1 MLTPKEKR
9 FLKYWDEQKAD
20 GMRKYILLYTIA
32 WTFIVFFIPLAIA
45 AFLNILNFVRF
56 QMIPLWIAIVLSV
69 AIGFGL
75 ALYIWHQ
82 NENKQK
88 ALLRKQD
95 EPVPPGD

>member
-20 GMRKYILLYTIA
+20 GMAQYILLYTIA
-32 WTFIVFFIPLAIA
+32 WAFIFFFIPLAIA
-45 AFLNILNFVRF
+45 AFVNILNFIRF
-56 QMIPLWIAIVLSV
+56 RMIPLWIAIVLSL

-75 ALYIWHQ
+75 AFYIWHQ
-82 NENKQK
+82 NEKKQK

-95 EPVPPGD
+95 QSFPPGD